1 MAAACGTPS
10 LGGRNVFERHQG
22 GERVILVAL
31 DFGKPDFE
39 EAQAELR
46 LLSKGAGLEILGE
59 VQGKRSRPDAA
70 LFVGSGKA
78 DEIAALVVSTQA
90 DVVIF
95 NHELS
100 PAQER
105 NLERRLHCRVIDR
118 TSLILDIFARRA
130 RSAEGKLQVELAQ
143 LQHMSTR
150 LVRGWTHLERQRGG
164 VGMRGP
170 GEKQLETDRRLLGI
184 RVKALR
190 ERLAK
195 LGKQRRTQ
203 RRSRSRQQVL
213 SVALVGYT
221 NAGKSTLF
229 NALTR
234 AGAYAADQ
242 LFATLDTTTR
252 KMYLPRLSE
261 TPDGEPIGG
270 EVVLSDTVGFITNLP
285 HELVASFRATLEA
298 TTEAD
303 LLLHVIDS
311 ASAGRERQ
319 IEAVDTVLA
328 EIGADA
334 VPQLKVYNKLDLIGI
349 APGVGRD
356 EYGKLQSVYVSAQ
369 TGAGLELL
377 RDALSE
383 ILVAARDRDDVDAP
397 DEFSSQPLSV

>member
-1 MAAACGTPS
+1 M
-10 LGGRNVFERHQG
+10 FERHAG

-31 DFGKPDFE
+31 DLGNPDFTE
-39 EAQAELR
+39 SVAELR
-46 LLSKGAGLEILGE
+46 LLASGAGLELLGE
-59 VQGKRSRPDAA
+59 VQGKRSRPDAT

-78 DEIAALVVSTQA
+78 DEIAALVAATAA

-105 NLERRLHCRVIDR
+105 NLERRLQCRVIDR

-130 RSAEGKLQVELAQ
+130 QSAEGKLQVELAQ
-143 LQHMSTR
+143 LQHLSTR

-170 GEKQLETDRRLLGI
+170 GEKQLETDRRLIGI

-252 KMYLPRLSE
+252 KIYLPRLAESAG
-261 TPDGEPIGG
+261 GEPASG
-270 EVVLSDTVGFITNLP
+270 EVVLSDTVGFITRLP
-285 HELVASFRATLEA
+285 HDLVAAFRATLEA
-298 TTEAD
+298 TAEAD

-311 ASAGRERQ
+311 ASPARERQ
-319 IEAVDTVLA
+319 IEAVDKVLG

-334 VPQLKVYNKLDLIGI
+334 VPQLRVYNKLDLTGI

-377 RDALSE
+377 REALAE
-383 ILVAARDRDDVDAP
+383 ILLAGRAQSEAGRDAP
-397 DEFSSQPLSV
+397 GAADDTSPITTVHST